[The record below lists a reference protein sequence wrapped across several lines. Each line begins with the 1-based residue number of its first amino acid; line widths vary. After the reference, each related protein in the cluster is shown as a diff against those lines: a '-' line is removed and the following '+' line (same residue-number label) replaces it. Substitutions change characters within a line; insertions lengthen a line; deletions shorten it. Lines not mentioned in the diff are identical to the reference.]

1 MSHFT
6 HMKTRFQNLFYL
18 EKALNRLNIV
28 HKQQKNHITNSNS
41 KSYHI
46 NLLIP
51 QSNGYD
57 IEFCWNGQ
65 EYELVVDMSF
75 WEQPYPIESF
85 IDKIAQQYAGEVIIG
100 ESQKIG
106 FQPIKYQQNTDGSN
120 TLILERWNTEKFFD
134 KVN

>member
-18 EKALNRLNIV
+18 KKGLNRLNIV
-28 HKQQKNHITNSNS
+28 YREQEDAN
-41 KSYHI
+41 I
-46 NLLIP
+46 NLVIP

-57 IEFCWNGQ
+57 IKFDWNGQ

-85 IDKIAQQYAGEVIIG
+85 IDKVAQQYAGEVIIG
-100 ESQKIG
+100 ESQKTG
-106 FQPIKYQQNTDGSN
+106 FQPIKYQQNVDGSN
-120 TLILERWNTEKFFD
+120 TLILERWNNEK
-134 KVN
+134 VIETI

>member
-28 HKQQKNHITNSNS
+28 HKEQESDLNSLESSN
-41 KSYHI
+41 I
-46 NLLIP
+46 NLIIP

-57 IEFCWNGQ
+57 IEFAWNGQ

-85 IDKIAQQYAGEVIIG
+85 IDKISQQYAGEVIIG
-100 ESQKIG
+100 ESQKTG

-120 TLILERWNTEKFFD
+120 TLVLERWNREK
-134 KVN
+134 

>member
-6 HMKTRFQNLFYL
+6 NMKTRFRNLFYL
-18 EKALNRLNIV
+18 EKALNRLD
-28 HKQQKNHITNSNS
+28 ITHQREKKVIDGYNS
-41 KSYHI
+41 KLYNT
-46 NLLIP
+46 NLVIP

-57 IEFCWNGQ
+57 VEFCWNGH

-85 IDKIAQQYAGEVIIG
+85 VDKVAQQYAGEVIIG

-106 FQPIKYQQNTDGSN
+106 FQPIKYQQNNDGSN
-120 TLILERWNTEKFFD
+120 TLVLERWNQKT
-134 KVN
+134 NNI